1 MSFVFMMS
9 SNFSRLH
16 DASQSLFGSCSSVK
30 QRNITVLRA
39 RLAGRVCSTAYKRF
53 TAIRSAMLKRH
64 VLTWTTWHP
73 VLEAGMQ
80 RSPSGFEPPVIIVL
94 AVRVI
99 ITSSSGLVPA
109 NSNKFQTH
117 TSDTLVAQHCRAC
130 FDFSPGGVHRKARSS
145 SLPHSPRPLHASLSG
160 HPTQPLL
167 RMVPV

>member
-1 MSFVFMMS
+1 MSFAFMMS

-73 VLEAGMQ
+73 VLQAGMQ
-80 RSPSGFEPPVIIVL
+80 RSPSGFEPHKKQIYIYIYIWSTKEGATVEAMGTMSCTDFCPFKLLFFSFFQFCASNRGTWVL
-94 AVRVI
+94 
-99 ITSSSGLVPA
+99 SSGTDVE
-109 NSNKFQTH
+109 F
-117 TSDTLVAQHCRAC
+117 
-130 FDFSPGGVHRKARSS
+130 
-145 SLPHSPRPLHASLSG
+145 
-160 HPTQPLL
+160 
-167 RMVPV
+167 